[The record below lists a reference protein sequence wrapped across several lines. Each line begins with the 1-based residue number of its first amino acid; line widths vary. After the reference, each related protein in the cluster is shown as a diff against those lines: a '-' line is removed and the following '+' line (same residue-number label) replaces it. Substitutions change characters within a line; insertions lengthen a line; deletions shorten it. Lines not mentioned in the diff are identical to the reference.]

1 MMRWREFFEEA
12 NGRLSSKR
20 LAGLAAAFA
29 LDMVLVAQ
37 TVAAVL
43 IAWRHPNL
51 PAVPLDQG
59 IVWAVAAVA
68 LGGLGLS
75 SWEKH
80 IKEKEETRRATV
92 AMRAIPEDKP

>member
-1 MMRWREFFEEA
+1 MSRFAQFFEET

-20 LAGLAAAFA
+20 LAGI
-29 LDMVLVAQ
+29 
-37 TVAAVL
+37 VAALTLDVAML
-43 IAWRHPNL
+43 AQVVAAIVIAVRHPNL

-75 SWEKH
+75 TVEKH
-80 IKEKEETRRATV
+80 IREKEETRRATV
-92 AMRAIPEDKP
+92 AMRAVEGQP